1 VGKTRL
7 ALALADDLRNAFPA
21 GVRLVPLAAVT
32 DSTLVLPAVA
42 AALGVPE
49 PRGAG
54 STLDALAARLAG
66 RRTLLVL
73 DNLEQLTAAAPAVAE
88 LLARCPDLAVLAT
101 SVLRQKFVG
110 RNGRGS
116 RGSPP
121 PSWSR

>member
-1 VGKTRL
+1 MPLTSFVGREQELDSARRLLEGGRSLTLTGPPGVGKTRL

-21 GVRLVPLAAVT
+21 GVRLCRWPPSPN
-32 DSTLVLPAVA
+32 STLVLPAVA

-73 DNLEQLTAAAPAVAE
+73 DNLEQLTAGADLRSDAA
-88 LLARCPDLAVLAT
+88 
-101 SVLRQKFVG
+101 
-110 RNGRGS
+110 
-116 RGSPP
+116 
-121 PSWSR
+121 